1 MIGTMKPCDRKR
13 SGRQLSVRTQ
23 KAKVQSSKGKKSKNN
38 CPKADFREMKIVPNV
53 TYFKKLLDTCIAI
66 RDALVIS

>member
-53 TYFKKLLDTCIAI
+53 TYFKK
-66 RDALVIS
+66 